1 MTDFN
6 EVEPHNSFS
15 GLLSII
21 NHFNI
26 PLCQLKLRVV
36 LSTSQVHEPNS
47 IVNII
52 LEKLANP
59 PRASLSHNQRSLSVF
74 PNIWASLLA
83 DLEPDQASLIFER
96 AEMELFA
103 LMSAS
108 PLAQASG
115 KELEALIAII
125 QACSD
130 GLQDHS
136 GFLQLIVQTTGI
148 FERIL
153 NDQEAMADGASLTD
167 GVSLW

>member
-1 MTDFN
+1 MTDLN
-6 EVEPHNSFS
+6 EVEPQTHFS
-15 GLLSII
+15 NLFSLI

-26 PLCQLKLRVV
+26 PLCQLKLRLV
-36 LSTSQVHEPNS
+36 LSTSQVHVPNS
-47 IVNII
+47 IVNNI

-59 PRASLSHNQRSLSVF
+59 PRASPSHKPRSLGAF
-74 PNIWASLLA
+74 PDIWASLLA

-115 KELEALIAII
+115 EELEALLAII

-136 GFLQLIVQTTGI
+136 GFPQLIVQTTCI

-153 NDQEAMADGASLTD
+153 NDQEAMANGASITDGASL
-167 GVSLW
+167 W

>member
-1 MTDFN
+1 MTDLI
-6 EVEPHNSFS
+6 EVEPQNPFS
-15 GLLSII
+15 NLLNLI

-26 PLCQLKLRVV
+26 PLCQLKLRVA
-36 LSTSQVHEPNS
+36 LSTSQVNAPTS
-47 IVNII
+47 IVNNI

-59 PRASLSHNQRSLSVF
+59 PRASPSHNQRSLSVF
-74 PNIWASLLA
+74 PDIWASLLA

-103 LMSAS
+103 LMSVS
-108 PLAQASG
+108 PLAQAPG
-115 KELEALIAII
+115 KELEALLAIT

-136 GFLQLIVQTTGI
+136 GFPQLLVQTTYI

-153 NDQEAMADGASLTD
+153 TDQETMTNGASITD

>member
-1 MTDFN
+1 MTDLI
-6 EVEPHNSFS
+6 EVEPQNPFS
-15 GLLSII
+15 NLLNLI

-26 PLCQLKLRVV
+26 PLCQLKLRLA
-36 LSTSQVHEPNS
+36 LSTSQVNAPTS
-47 IVNII
+47 IVNNI

-59 PRASLSHNQRSLSVF
+59 PRASPGHNQRSLNVF
-74 PNIWASLLA
+74 PDIWASLLA
-83 DLEPDQASLIFER
+83 DLEPGQASLIFER

-108 PLAQASG
+108 PLAQAPG
-115 KELEALIAII
+115 KELEALLAIT

-136 GFLQLIVQTTGI
+136 GFPQLLVQTTYI

-153 NDQEAMADGASLTD
+153 TDQETMANGASITD

>member
-1 MTDFN
+1 MTDINEADPQNLFSNLFN
-6 EVEPHNSFS
+6 
-15 GLLSII
+15 LI

-36 LSTSQVHEPNS
+36 LSTSQAHEPNS

-59 PRASLSHNQRSLSVF
+59 LISSPSHSQRNLSVL
-74 PNIWASLLA
+74 PGIWASLLA

-115 KELEALIAII
+115 EELEALLAII

-130 GLQDHS
+130 GLQDQS
-136 GFLQLIVQTTGI
+136 GLPQLILQTTSI

-153 NDQEAMADGASLTD
+153 NDQEAMANGASITH
-167 GVSLW
+167 GVSVW